1 MIRVADQISFWN
13 GKIYVSIG
21 YYASHLQHVFLHSA
35 MSVAFGVYS
44 AGRWIEFQHS
54 TVRYDI
60 DSVRMTQINVE
71 PVIWAPVDANTSS
84 STVTIL
90 GVVVNSSLT
99 ATDHNSYLLDSCS
112 SLLCALRVLR
122 TWPSRSVTER
132 RFLRPSRSVTERRF
146 LRYGDRQDDVPCT
159 GIAWI
164 LFGFWSHTIKLISAP
179 RC

>member
-21 YYASHLQHVFLHSA
+21 YYASHLQHVFLHSV

-90 GVVVNSSLT
+90 GVVVNISLT
-99 ATDHNSYLLDSCS
+99 ATDHVSYLLDSCS
-112 SLLCALRVLR
+112 RVSLLHALRVLR
-122 TWPSRSVTER
+122 SHGLADQSLKDVFRATVMMYCAPTSHGFCLASDYTRLNS
-132 RFLRPSRSVTERRF
+132 FLHRAV
-146 LRYGDRQDDVPCT
+146 
-159 GIAWI
+159 
-164 LFGFWSHTIKLISAP
+164 KLGYYDKHSP
-179 RC
+179 TF